1 MTSVLS
7 NKKKILFSFLP
18 VTALL
23 LLLIGVEAGLR
34 LFVPSHDDLLTSVV
48 SYDGIEWH
56 QIERGYLKKYLP
68 SNTPLIP
75 EFKTSLFK
83 KNKDSSLFRIMC
95 LGESSMF
102 GTPYDMNANIP
113 GIVRKQLR
121 HQYPDKE
128 IEVINWGASAI
139 NSNVIYDLSRHLLDY
154 EPDLILVYLGHNEFY
169 GPDGVGASF
178 IERHLPWM
186 TQVKYRL
193 REFRLV
199 QLFQSWLR
207 GTATPAASGAEF
219 NLMRQ
224 VSQGSL
230 VPLQSP
236 DAERVFAVFERNLKG
251 TLDIFRER
259 HIPVIVSDVGSNLLF
274 PPFVSDTT
282 HVKASMAAAV
292 TAMRSALDS
301 NRFDDALRVLNGLY
315 SEDSTNAFVNYWM
328 GRTLISLSRAEEA
341 RVYLVRARDQ
351 DLLKFRAPGKIN
363 DIIHQVCRGTGTVC
377 VSADTILSAASP
389 YGIAGDL
396 VFWEHLHPTSF
407 GYYLIANQFVRTIV
421 GLNLI
426 RNSRSPSRGI
436 MLPFNMDSLSICWL
450 ELAYADRSIQHL
462 TSRWPFQDYKR
473 APVVLNAADDVQR
486 RIVEDVYSLALGWD
500 EGCYMSA
507 ARFWRTGRL
516 RDAMT
521 TYEALLEEYPYNFY
535 TNYLLGSLLSNIG
548 NVSSSITYYKRSIQ
562 SNPRYPK
569 ARLNL
574 GLIEVN
580 QGDFDEASRQL
591 NTVLDLLG
599 DQGSKEDRAT
609 ALYGLA
615 ACAANL
621 GDFGKALNQIDRS
634 LALVPNYQDALNL
647 RSKMM
652 KTPRQ

>member
-1 MTSVLS
+1 MALPLS
-7 NKKKILFSFLP
+7 NKKKILFSLLP
-18 VTALL
+18 VTGLVLL
-23 LLLIGVEAGLR
+23 FVGVEAGLR
-34 LFVPSHDDLLTSVV
+34 LFLPSHDTLLTSVV
-48 SYDGIEWH
+48 SHDGIEWY
-56 QIERGYLKKYLP
+56 QIERGYLKKYFP

-83 KNKDSSLFRIMC
+83 KRKDSNLFRIMC

-139 NSNVIYDLSRHLLDY
+139 NSNVIYDLSRQLLVY
-154 EPDLILVYLGHNEFY
+154 EPDLILVYMGHNEYY

-178 IERHLPWM
+178 IERHLPLM

-193 REFRLV
+193 RELRLV

-207 GTATPAASGAEF
+207 GRTGPAASGVEF
-219 NLMRQ
+219 NLMHQ
-224 VSQGSL
+224 VSQGNL
-230 VPLQSP
+230 VPLKSP
-236 DAERVFAVFERNLKG
+236 DAERVSAAFERNLKG
-251 TLDIFRER
+251 ILDIFRER
-259 HIPVIVSDVGSNLLF
+259 HVPVIVSDVGSNLLF
-274 PPFVSDTT
+274 PPFVSDTS
-282 HVKASMAAAV
+282 HAKGNRAAAV
-292 TAMRSALDS
+292 AAMRSGLDS
-301 NRFDDALRVLNGLY
+301 KRFDDALRVLNGLY
-315 SEDSTNAFVNYWM
+315 GEDSTNAFVNYWM
-328 GRTLISLSRAEEA
+328 GRTLISLSKAEEA

-351 DLLKFRAPGKIN
+351 DLLKFRAPERIN
-363 DIIHQVCRGTGTVC
+363 GIIHQVCKETGTAC
-377 VSADTILSAASP
+377 VSADSILAAASP

-396 VFWEHLHPTSF
+396 VFWEHLHPTSL

-421 GLNLI
+421 SLNLVPI
-426 RNSRSPSRGI
+426 SRHPAREDL
-436 MLPFNMDSLSICWL
+436 LPFNMDSLSICWL

-462 TSRWPFQDYKR
+462 TSRWPFEDYKR
-473 APVVLNAADDVQR
+473 APVVLNAADEVQR
-486 RIVEDVYSLALGWD
+486 RIVEDVYGLAIGWD
-500 EGCYMSA
+500 EGCYISA
-507 ARFWRTGRL
+507 THFWRTGRL
-516 RDAMT
+516 RDAVT

-535 TNYLLGSLLSNIG
+535 TNYLLGTLLSNIG
-548 NVSSSITYYKRSIQ
+548 NTSSSIACYKRSIQ
-562 SNPRYPK
+562 SNPQYAK
-569 ARLNL
+569 SRLNL

-580 QGDFDEASRQL
+580 QGDFDEAIRQL

-621 GDFGKALNQIDRS
+621 GDIRKALSQIDRS

-647 RSKMM
+647 RAKIM
-652 KTPRQ
+652 KQPRQ